1 MANNKNSFENLLL
14 VEGATE
20 KRAIPELIEA
30 NGIIWERSSKTPIVF
45 IDDYAGG
52 DTKVV
57 KPAVISNELNVANRK
72 ALGLIVDA
80 DHNCA
85 NRWQSVRN
93 ACLNFIPDLP
103 QDIPP
108 KGLIHDT
115 LKKNGKPVKFGLWI
129 MPDNQ
134 TGGMLETFLAYLVKD
149 ESEALWQYSQEVV
162 LEAKNKGA
170 NYKPTHVDKA
180 NIHTWLAWQDEPG
193 NQLHIAV
200 KKKILDPQHP
210 KAKNFIDWFTK
221 LYDLKIDQTVFIED

>member
-1 MANNKNSFENLLL
+1 MAKGKNSYENLLL

-30 NGIIWERSSKTPIVF
+30 NGISWEISKGKFIVY

-52 DTKVV
+52 DSKIV
-57 KPAVISNELNVANRK
+57 KPAVISNELNVANRQ

-80 DHNCA
+80 DNNCLD
-85 NRWQSVRN
+85 RWKSIRN
-93 ACLNFIPDLP
+93 ACIIFIPDLP
-103 QDIPP
+103 QELPP
-108 KGLIHDT
+108 QGLVHNT
-115 LKKNGKPVKFGLWI
+115 FTKNGKPVKFGVWI
-129 MPDNQ
+129 MPDNK

-180 NIHTWLAWQDEPG
+180 NIHSWLAWQDEPG
-193 NQLHIAV
+193 SQLHIAV

-210 KAKNFIDWFTK
+210 KAQIFINWFK
-221 LYDLKIDQTVFIED
+221 DLYDL